1 MGSISMNLIPA
12 SAELANRLFRPRW
25 DLVVAAIALAL
36 SACGGGSDDNCLND
50 GTCYTVG
57 GSLAG
62 LLANSSVTLQNNGA
76 DNLTLSNNGGFSF
89 NHTLDSSRNFTVT
102 VLTQPVGQACTIDHA
117 DGSGYGPADEN
128 VDVNCTPNSH
138 SLGGTLT
145 GLAPG
150 TTITLQN
157 KGANSLTLAA
167 NGGFKFPT
175 NVKFGDAYSVMV
187 SAQPVP
193 PTRTCSVTN
202 GTGTVPDSDLSTV
215 IVTCQ

>member
-1 MGSISMNLIPA
+1 MNSIHP
-12 SAELANRLFRPRW
+12 SAGIAKRLAAHRSHVTF
-25 DLVVAAIALAL
+25 AAITLVL
-36 SACGGGSDDNCLND
+36 SACGGGSDDNCLNN

-76 DNLTLSNNGGFSF
+76 DNLVLSNNGGFSF
-89 NHTLDSSRNFTVT
+89 NHTVDESRNFTVT

-117 DGSGYGPADEN
+117 DGSGYGPSDEN

-138 SLGGTLT
+138 SLGGTLN

-150 TTITLQN
+150 TTVTLQN

-167 NGGFKFPT
+167 NGGFRFPT
-175 NVKFGDAYSVMV
+175 NVKYGDAYSVMV
-187 SAQPVP
+187 SVQPSP
-193 PTRTCSVTN
+193 PTRACTVTN

-215 IVTCQ
+215 MVTCQ